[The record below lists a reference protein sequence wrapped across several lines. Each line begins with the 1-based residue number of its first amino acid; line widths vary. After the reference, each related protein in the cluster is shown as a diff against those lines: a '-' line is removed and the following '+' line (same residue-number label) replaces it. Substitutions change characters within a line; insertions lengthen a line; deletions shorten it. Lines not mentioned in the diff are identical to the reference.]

1 MIPFQIMTHSNPTH
15 PTKTMIDP
23 TDQLNQVPSLADLF
37 AESDRVGDKYLTDDE
52 IETRDRDLD
61 QETDAANAAI
71 YELFPDL

>member
-1 MIPFQIMTHSNPTH
+1 MTHLNPTH

-52 IETRDRDLD
+52 IETRN
-61 QETDAANAAI
+61 QEINETNAAI
-71 YELFPDL
+71 DKSFPDL